1 MHFIEFIVCTCN
13 KYMPF
18 SFSCNEDW
26 CFSVMY
32 YCSTVIFRPSGGA
45 RGVAVL
51 SCLLCGHSLT
61 DLPQPFQPV

>member
-18 SFSCNEDW
+18 PAMRTGV
-26 CFSVMY
+26 SVMY